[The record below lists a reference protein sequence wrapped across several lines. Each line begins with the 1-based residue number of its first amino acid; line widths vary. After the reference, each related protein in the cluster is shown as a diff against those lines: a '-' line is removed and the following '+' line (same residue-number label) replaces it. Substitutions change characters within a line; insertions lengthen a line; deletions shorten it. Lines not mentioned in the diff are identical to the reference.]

1 LKHFGV
7 DADEPLRDD
16 ARMSSTR
23 RSFLRHAG
31 LGVMGLALRP
41 ALGESPVASLMRSTP
56 EAEGVSASA
65 IGAFI
70 DEMAA
75 TKHELHSFM
84 MLRHGK
90 VIAEGWWEPYA
101 SNLRHTMYS
110 MSKSFTSTAVGFA
123 VTEGKLKVDDKV
135 IEFFPD
141 DVPATV
147 SENLAALTIKD
158 LLTMSVGN
166 EKEPTG
172 VVVKSE
178 NWVRTFLA
186 QNLSHKPGTE
196 FMYNSAAT
204 YMCSAIVQKVT
215 GQTVLEYLT
224 PRLFEPLGVSGM
236 AWETCPRGINTGGW
250 GLSITTETMAK
261 FGQLLLQK
269 GQWNGKQILPAAW
282 IAEATSFHIQ
292 QPTKKGS
299 TRPKEE
305 DDWQQGYGY
314 QFWRCQ
320 HGAFRGDGAF
330 GQFTIVLPEQDA
342 VIIMTS
348 ETKDMQGSLD
358 LVWKHLLPGMKAADK
373 GSSSALI
380 AHRMKQLLLPVPTD
394 VGGANLIKAI
404 GAKTFKMDKNDLGL
418 AGLFFMGKDKDLEV
432 SLVTA
437 SLERISLL
445 HRAGKWSKA
454 MTAAVP
460 GAPPR
465 LIAGGAPTK
474 SQPVLV
480 SCAYAVTAE
489 RTLTLRW
496 QYVETP
502 HHDTVTCVF
511 DEKFEAVEITFVN
524 SIAEMSGAKKDSR
537 PVLKGKV

>member
-1 LKHFGV
+1 
-7 DADEPLRDD
+7 
-16 ARMSSTR
+16 M
-23 RSFLRHAG
+23 
-31 LGVMGLALRP
+31 
-41 ALGESPVASLMRSTP
+41 
-56 EAEGVSASA
+56 SASA
-65 IGAFI
+65 IGAFL

-123 VTEGKLKVDDKV
+123 VTEGKLNVDDKV
-135 IEFFPD
+135 LEFFPD
-141 DVPATV
+141 DAPATV
-147 SENLAALTIKD
+147 SENLAALRIRD

-196 FMYNSAAT
+196 FLYNSAAT

-269 GQWNGKQILPAAW
+269 GQWNGKQILPTAW
-282 IAEATSFHIQ
+282 IEEATSFHIQ
-292 QPTKKGS
+292 QPPKKGTS
-299 TRPKEE
+299 RPKAE

-320 HGAFRGDGAF
+320 HGGFRGDGAF

-342 VIIMTS
+342 VVIMTS

-358 LVWKHLLPGMKAADK
+358 LVWKHLLPGMKVADK
-373 GSSSALI
+373 DAAGLV
-380 AHRMKQLLLPVPTD
+380 AHRMKSMRLPVPLD
-394 VGGANLIKAI
+394 VGSTAWTNGLS
-404 GAKTFKMDKNDLGL
+404 AKLFKLGKNDLGL
-418 AGLFFMGKDKDLEV
+418 AGLSFMKKDKDLEV
-432 SLVTA
+432 SFITD
-437 SLERISLL
+437 SLERIALL
-445 HRAGKWSKA
+445 HRAGRWSPPVKA
-454 MTAAVP
+454 TIP

-465 LIAGGAPTK
+465 LISGGAPAK
-474 SQPVLV
+474 PQPALV
-480 SCAYAVTAE
+480 SCAFAVTAD
-489 RTLTLRW
+489 RTLQLRW

-511 DEKFEAVEITFVN
+511 DEKFETVEVTFVN